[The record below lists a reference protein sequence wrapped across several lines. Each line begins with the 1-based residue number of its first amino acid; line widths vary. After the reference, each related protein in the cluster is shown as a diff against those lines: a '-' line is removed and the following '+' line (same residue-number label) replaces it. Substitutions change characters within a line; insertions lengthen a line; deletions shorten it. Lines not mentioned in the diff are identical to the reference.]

1 MGCACQELWEGGGGG
16 GGGVVIGRDQRLENP
31 KVQILIQDEC
41 VRKKKTL
48 TDDKD
53 ERDCVSL
60 IASSTV
66 RWIESSKPRGDFT
79 TSTTN

>member
-41 VRKKKTL
+41 VRKKKD
-48 TDDKD
+48 TDRRQGRK
-53 ERDCVSL
+53 RL
-60 IASSTV
+60 
-66 RWIESSKPRGDFT
+66 R
-79 TSTTN
+79 